1 MLQHMAGGLDSSAS
15 MKSLMRV
22 LCCVLLLTN
31 LPVETGAR
39 TDRVNL
45 FPKLRTGE
53 TITYQI
59 SYRAEKQVATLSSVV
74 IAEAPAGANV
84 QVRGLLRLEVLGV
97 EAQGKRAVIH
107 ARAQFHS
114 LDSDT
119 KIKIPNI
126 DPPANQVQ
134 LEDPKGISVEFTIF
148 PDGRVDQ
155 VKGLEAL
162 FPEQQQAWQE
172 WASRFA
178 AAAVFPEDGVRLA
191 QKWKSEESE
200 RSPSPIAG
208 LTWMRESTYAR
219 NEPCRTAQMTV
230 QGGVVESNQQS
241 DTCAVILTTAALKQ
255 SSPPKDATPEDFRL
269 HELHTMGT
277 ARGKNTTIAYI
288 SLRTGLLVRSS
299 NQADQSMRVTI
310 AKADGSNRVHYDV
323 KANSHADISLVT
335 DSPLTHP

>member
-1 MLQHMAGGLDSSAS
+1 
-15 MKSLMRV
+15 MRV

-31 LPVETGAR
+31 LTVETGAR

-45 FPKLRTGE
+45 FPQLLAGDS
-53 TITYQI
+53 ITYQI
-59 SYRAEKQVATLSSVV
+59 SYRAEKQVSTLSSVV
-74 IAEAPAGANV
+74 IAEAPAGADV
-84 QVRGLLRLEVLGV
+84 QVRALLRLEVLGV

-107 ARAQFHS
+107 ARTHFQS
-114 LDSDT
+114 LDSNT
-119 KIKIPNI
+119 KVTVPHIE
-126 DPPANQVQ
+126 PPASQVQ
-134 LEDPKGISVEFTIF
+134 RQDPQGISVEFTIF

-155 VKGLEAL
+155 VQGLDAL
-162 FPEQQQAWQE
+162 LPEQQQAWQE
-172 WASRFA
+172 WAARFA

-241 DTCAVILTTAALKQ
+241 DRCAVILTTAALRQ
-255 SSPPKDATPEDFRL
+255 TSPPKDATPEDFRL

-277 ARGKNTTIAYI
+277 AHGKNTTIAYI
-288 SLRTGLLVRSS
+288 SLKTGLLVRSS
-299 NQADQSMRVTI
+299 NDADQSMKVTI
-310 AKADGSNRVHYDV
+310 AKSDGSNRVHYDV

-335 DSPLTHP
+335 STPLIHP